1 MMVRGRPSR
10 RCEGLAG
17 RHSASH
23 RGHPWRSC
31 DRERPRDRERS
42 HARVS
47 PPRSR
52 GPASDEALWRREV
65 GACVLEQIT
74 GGLRVCVKICLS

>member
-47 PPRSR
+47 PPGAAALLQTKLS
-52 GPASDEALWRREV
+52 GEGKWEPAFWS
-65 GACVLEQIT
+65 
-74 GGLRVCVKICLS
+74 K